1 MALQALQRGPI
12 VTIFCIRNRALARVL
27 LFLPSLGA
35 TLVALQLPAKL
46 VCRPLWVV
54 PRNKEFSMRKQMAVT
69 AALASALLITGC
81 ANTGGMSDTTRR
93 TATGAGVG
101 ALGGAAIGALTGH
114 NAGTGALIGA
124 GVGALGTYIWSQNLE
139 KQKREMEA
147 ATQGT
152 GVGVTQTADNQLK
165 LDIPSDI
172 SFDTGR
178 ADIKGN
184 FAPILDRFAE
194 GLRNNPNAEVR
205 IIGHTDSTGSDAINN
220 PLSLQRAEST
230 RNYLTARGV
239 NGARIQVQGMG
250 SHQPVASNATN
261 EGRARNRRVEIFVGE
276 RAPQ

>member
-1 MALQALQRGPI
+1 
-12 VTIFCIRNRALARVL
+12 
-27 LFLPSLGA
+27 
-35 TLVALQLPAKL
+35 
-46 VCRPLWVV
+46 
-54 PRNKEFSMRKQMAVT
+54 MRKQMAVT

-101 ALGGAAIGALTGH
+101 ALGGAAIGAIAGGH
-114 NAGTGALIGA
+114 AGSGALIGA
-124 GVGALGTYIWSQNLE
+124 GVGALGSYIWSKNLE
-139 KQKREMEA
+139 KQKAEMEA

-178 ADIKGN
+178 FDIKGN
-184 FAPILDRFAE
+184 FAPILDRFAD

-205 IIGHTDSTGSDAINN
+205 IIGHTDSTGSDAIND

-230 RNYLTARGV
+230 RNYLTSRGV

-250 SHQPVASNATN
+250 SRQPVASNSTA
-261 EGRARNRRVEIFVGE
+261 EGRSRNRRVEIFVGE
-276 RAPQ
+276 RAR